1 MRDSLSI
8 ENFASEEN
16 CDVWKQS
23 LETKSAKFHIRAFRK
38 LVMTVLKTTIFK
50 NKPPEIVYT
59 NYKYFTSQNCND
71 KLKSFFS
78 KENIDC
84 CRKSNQTF
92 LNVLN
97 KLAPL
102 KKKRLRADH
111 VSYVSTSMRKALFRR
126 SYLENFNFKKR
137 TDKSLKA
144 YKNRKIIAAGFTKR
158 NVKNALTN

>member
-1 MRDSLSI
+1 MRT
-8 ENFASEEN
+8 
-16 CDVWKQS
+16 
-23 LETKSAKFHIRAFRK
+23 LEKFLLKLYTKSRIVFSRNHSKF
-38 LVMTVLKTTIFK
+38 VLP
-50 NKPPEIVYT
+50 N
-59 NYKYFTSQNCND
+59 SC
-71 KLKSFFS
+71 FFS

-102 KKKRLRADH
+102 KKKRLRANH

-137 TDKSLKA
+137 TNKSLKA